1 MSFMWQFHCVTIPK
15 PDHGGSILGHLL
27 ALPHWIPLNHLQ
39 IPHDPVWTP
48 QVWRGVNEAIVK
60 NCKMSHSS
68 PLWLSFPWKPSG
80 IYRGVPIHGGSP
92 SRHHGFQYSSSWWSM
107 TCIFRA
113 PPQIIHFTGIFPYMN
128 GWLSNELVKWMILG
142 TIIYKGTIIY
152 GTSSLIHFGYPMV
165 PSFMETPHSHGSE
178 SLRRQFPRYPD
189 FPQFTAAAVTRPE
202 PCTAQGTQGSGS

>member
-1 MSFMWQFHCVTIPK
+1 
-15 PDHGGSILGHLL
+15 
-27 ALPHWIPLNHLQ
+27 
-39 IPHDPVWTP
+39 
-48 QVWRGVNEAIVK
+48 
-60 NCKMSHSS
+60 
-68 PLWLSFPWKPSG
+68 
-80 IYRGVPIHGGSP
+80 
-92 SRHHGFQYSSSWWSM
+92 M

-202 PCTAQGTQGSGS
+202 PCTAQGTQGSGSQRLNNHENHALSDRLVYDLYIMIWYDMIWYEMILYYIIWLDMIWYDEYMSVVS